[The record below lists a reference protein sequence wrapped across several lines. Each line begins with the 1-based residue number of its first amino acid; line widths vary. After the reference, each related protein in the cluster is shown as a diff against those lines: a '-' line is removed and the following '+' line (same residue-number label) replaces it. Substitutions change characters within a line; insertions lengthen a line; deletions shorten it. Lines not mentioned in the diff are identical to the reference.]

1 MIDSIT
7 KLHLVGISTEL
18 LDCVLFLLDPD
29 TIIAVHLVYDS
40 FAATL
45 PESDHGFETQCVK
58 TTCITLPGRITPMQ
72 LWFPSDKR

>member
-1 MIDSIT
+1 MINSVT
-7 KLHLVGISTEL
+7 KLHLVVISPKL
-18 LDCVLFLLDPD
+18 LDCVSFSLNPD

-58 TTCITLPGRITPMQ
+58 TTCITLPGSITPMQ
-72 LWFPSDKR
+72 LWFPLDK